1 MPSPKRVT
9 FIYRNYE
16 GLGVGYLA
24 SYVRS
29 LGHQVQLVLY
39 PDPWSDTYVKQK
51 DKDSPM
57 TGRLQSRVNRQ
68 LLREI
73 VDFRPDLLCFS
84 TVTDDYRWCSETAL
98 TLKAATGAVTVFG
111 GVHVTSVPERVAL
124 NPAVD
129 LLALGEGERALA
141 QVLEQLDDWKTGAD
155 LKIAGIWYR
164 RDGEIHQNG
173 KGEAIQDLDNLP
185 FPAKDL
191 FYQRLPGL
199 ARTYTATTSRG
210 CPYQCTYCY
219 NAVML
224 PIYRSQGK
232 WLRQRSVDNVIEE
245 LTWAKKT
252 YGPRHFL
259 FMDDVFASSK
269 KWVEE
274 FAQRYKREVD
284 VPFALITEA
293 VVLNKEETVR
303 CLKEAGLVN
312 VQVGVQTVNEES
324 KKSIDRPESRQQLHN
339 AFTFMN
345 KYKVH
350 YQVDHMLGIPG
361 ETDAD
366 QRLALEFYN
375 EYRPDIVSVFW
386 LKYYPKLPIIDLA
399 MEKGILKAEDLE
411 DIEEGRNEASYLFG
425 GNAPEFKKWLGYNF
439 LFGWLNF
446 LPRTG
451 SRGSRSSS
459 PPRCRGCCRRSSA
472 ARTSEAATTSAA
484 WSGRS
489 STSRGSWPGTG
500 VGSGPACRRPRRR
513 TASRGQSR
521 ARGRCRLPTAPTP
534 LTPIASSSAA
544 ARAARSP
551 PPASRPPGPGP
562 DEPDFVP

>member
-141 QVLEQLDDWKTGAD
+141 QVLEQLDDWKAGAD

-399 MEKGILKAEDLE
+399 MEKGILKAEDLPPS
-411 DIEEGRNEASYLFG
+411 G
-425 GNAPEFKKWLGYNF
+425 
-439 LFGWLNF
+439 
-446 LPRTG
+446 LPRP
-451 SRGSRSSS
+451 RPH
-459 PPRCRGCCRRSSA
+459 PPHGRAGLLHRA
-472 ARTSEAATTSAA
+472 ARGQGLASGADQRAGAPGDERLRAARAA
-484 WSGRS
+484 PVAGA
-489 STSRGSWPGTG
+489 G
-500 VGSGPACRRPRRR
+500 CRRPRHRSPRSRR
-513 TASRGQSR
+513 RR
-521 ARGRCRLPTAPTP
+521 PPLGRQDHRLPLAGPPARAPTNP
-534 LTPIASSSAA
+534 TSCHELSLDV
-544 ARAARSP
+544 
-551 PPASRPPGPGP
+551 RPP
-562 DEPDFVP
+562 VVQSLNAIR

>member
-141 QVLEQLDDWKTGAD
+141 QVLEQLDDWKAGAD

-446 LPRTG
+446 LPRRFVDG
-451 SRGSRSSS
+451 LVKN
-459 PPRCRGCCRRSSA
+459 PPRVDWFAWESFFFAASLPRLLSTIFRRPDFRGRDHIRRMVGQVFYIARLVARDWRRERTSVQAPQATNGFARPEPRPWPVPAADGPDTAHPDRVVVGRRS
-472 ARTSEAATTSAA
+472 
-484 WSGRS
+484 G
-489 STSRGSWPGTG
+489 GKI
-500 VGSGPACRRPRRR
+500 
-513 TASRGQSR
+513 TASR
-521 ARGRCRLPTAPTP
+521 
-534 LTPIASSSAA
+534 
-544 ARAARSP
+544 
-551 PPASRPPGPGP
+551 
-562 DEPDFVP
+562 